1 MSNGTVFFAQYVYP
15 FIFNVPIFIINS
27 LYDPAQLGGTIYNLG
42 CDPSVAG
49 NCTDQQLDEM
59 QSYRDDMVN
68 TLAEVIDNGRDG
80 LFATACYQHEESC
93 KDFDWDG
100 IIVNNTLMV
109 NSFTSW
115 YTKTN
120 PQLTKLI
127 DVRWPNNPSCT
138 LNANHGAC

>member
-15 FIFNVPIFIINS
+15 FIFNVPVFIINS
-27 LYDPAQLGGTIYNLG
+27 LYDPTQLGGIYNLG

-49 NCTDQQLDEM
+49 NCTNQQLDEM